1 MRFCI
6 LRFLGVVL
14 AVALPSGG
22 VPAENFRGLV
32 RDAAGGGLP
41 GASVLVQRWE
51 WDHSTKRPRLVS
63 TPPIQTD
70 DEGRFSV
77 YLPPGLY
84 DVFVSYPVMEPVA
97 RKVEIKPV
105 TPTNLDCRLELS
117 PLAPTAG
124 PLEVA
129 PEQPRSSVLE
139 PPPSSC
145 VARSP

>member
-1 MRFCI
+1 MRLCM
-6 LRFLGVVL
+6 LRFLGIVL
-14 AVALPSGG
+14 AVDLASGG
-22 VPAENFRGLV
+22 VGPENFRGVV

-51 WDHSTKRPRLVS
+51 WDRSTKRPRLVS
-63 TPPIQTD
+63 TPPVQTD
-70 DEGRFSV
+70 DEGGFSV

-84 DVFVSYPVMEPVA
+84 DVFVSYIAMEPVA
-97 RKVEIKPV
+97 VKVEIKPV

-145 VARSP
+145 VARGP